1 MSFGRQQVMDVEMMV
16 SRSGQGHNDVHPVI
30 RTLYDHIDVRKPT
43 QCLLANYKCSSNNM
57 HDWLLVLCDEDNSLQ

>member
-43 QCLLANYKCSSNNM
+43 QCLQLVDYKCSAN
-57 HDWLLVLCDEDNSLQ
+57 D